1 MWITNVIPSI
11 YDAHVRLFG
20 GEVRICWVHICHR
33 ESIVGLIHDHAV
45 QVPTQSLA
53 NLVDGAPERIYS
65 CFQVSRTHAFETM
78 LYQFPNLLHTRGA
91 FANHQK
97 HNNTRTRIYLVFS
110 ISALVGGVGEFDVA
124 RVVFLEL

>member
-1 MWITNVIPSI
+1 MWITNVIPGI

-20 GEVRICWVHICHR
+20 GEVCICWVHIYHR
-33 ESIVGLIHDHAV
+33 ESIVGLIQVRAV

-97 HNNTRTRIYLVFS
+97 HNNTMTWIYLVFFAT
-110 ISALVGGVGEFDVA
+110 ALVGGVVESNVA
-124 RVVFLEL
+124 RVVYLEV